1 MRTSL
6 FENSCGGGGYY
17 EPGIWPR
24 RCNRSPSA
32 ILGRRPQNSSSW
44 VQISVGFQSTEQ
56 DQSSHLGPRETG
68 VKTSGHPRLIFSHV
82 SPFPFPLVCHYSIS
96 TTTLAGS
103 ATMSTSA
110 PSQLPAE
117 YSSRTLTITP
127 TPTPEAGPSNPDPS
141 NGGGPPNVRVLRLR
155 GGPNRR
161 QKVVWSEE
169 TVDNEGMGKK
179 RSKSPF
185 RLHLRPDMT
194 DESDLVCCI
203 YHRPKAYDES
213 SSESSSDSEGGK
225 DPEKDERRANGG
237 MDRREKVEGG
247 KGEVEE
253 SSESDGGAGKGN
265 AR

>member
-1 MRTSL
+1 
-6 FENSCGGGGYY
+6 
-17 EPGIWPR
+17 
-24 RCNRSPSA
+24 
-32 ILGRRPQNSSSW
+32 
-44 VQISVGFQSTEQ
+44 
-56 DQSSHLGPRETG
+56 
-68 VKTSGHPRLIFSHV
+68 
-82 SPFPFPLVCHYSIS
+82 
-96 TTTLAGS
+96 
-103 ATMSTSA
+103 MSTSA

-185 RLHLRPDMT
+185 RLHLKPDMT